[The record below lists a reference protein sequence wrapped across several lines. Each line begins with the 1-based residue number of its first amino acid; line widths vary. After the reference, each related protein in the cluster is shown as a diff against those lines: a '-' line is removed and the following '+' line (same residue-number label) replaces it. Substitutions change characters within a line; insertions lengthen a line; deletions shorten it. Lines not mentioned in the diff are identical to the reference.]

1 MEIKALLF
9 LRCSCTTWRLAI
21 KRTGLTLSK
30 ILWRLEGH
38 GRRDTRVKTAP
49 EWSTVHCTTTRH
61 GEPGTSESSP
71 RPIVE
76 LTTHCSALSLQL
88 KPRALLLLLPPVCI
102 VLSVINHWRGNSATS
117 PWLSPSSC
125 SAGRFHLR
133 SGTFR
138 LYLPS
143 LRSSLALFPSSPKCL
158 YLGRLKYLDLQ
169 YAGCIGAHLICIKG
183 PQMQQTNKQ
192 TMKKKFQKGMDAVM
206 RFWKQWKVSLQC
218 IDGPTNWQTKP
229 THWGRS

>member
-1 MEIKALLF
+1 MYLLSIAIASKKVELCVEIKALLF

-21 KRTGLTLSK
+21 KRAGLTLSE

-38 GRRDTRVKTAP
+38 GRRDARVKTAP
-49 EWSTVHCTTTRH
+49 EWSTVHCTRRR
-61 GEPGTSESSP
+61 EPGTSESSP

-88 KPRALLLLLPPVCI
+88 KPRALLLLLPPVVCI

-117 PWLSPSSC
+117 PWLSLSSC
-125 SAGRFHLR
+125 CFAGRSHLR

-169 YAGCIGAHLICIKG
+169 YVGRIGAHLICK
-183 PQMQQTNKQ
+183 QTNNEEEVPK
-192 TMKKKFQKGMDAVM
+192 
-206 RFWKQWKVSLQC
+206 RY
-218 IDGPTNWQTKP
+218 
-229 THWGRS
+229 GRSNAFLETVKSVIAMHWRTYELTD

>member
-1 MEIKALLF
+1 MCVEIKALLF

-21 KRTGLTLSK
+21 KRAGLTLSK

-49 EWSTVHCTTTRH
+49 EWSTVHCTRRR
-61 GEPGTSESSP
+61 EPGTSESSP

-117 PWLSPSSC
+117 PWLSSPPALQADSISDLAPSDSI
-125 SAGRFHLR
+125 
-133 SGTFR
+133 
-138 LYLPS
+138 YLPS
-143 LRSSLALFPSSPKCL
+143 DPALHCSPAHRNAFIWGGWSIWI
-158 YLGRLKYLDLQ
+158 YNMSAALG
-169 YAGCIGAHLICIKG
+169 LIWFA
-183 PQMQQTNKQ
+183 NKQ
-192 TMKKKFQKGMDAVM
+192 TMKKKFQKGDNV
-206 RFWKQWKVSLQC
+206 WTQ
-218 IDGPTNWQTKP
+218 
-229 THWGRS
+229 

>member
-1 MEIKALLF
+1 MCGDKSSIVSPLLLYNLETGYKASWTHIVQDTMAII
-9 LRCSCTTWRLAI
+9 RTWKERHPGKNSAGMI
-21 KRTGLTLSK
+21 HSTLYK
-30 ILWRLEGH
+30 
-38 GRRDTRVKTAP
+38 TR
-49 EWSTVHCTTTRH
+49 
-61 GEPGTSESSP
+61 EPGTSESSP

-143 LRSSLALFPSSPKCL
+143 LRSSLALFPSTEMPLFGEAEVSGSTICRPHW
-158 YLGRLKYLDLQ
+158 GSFDL
-169 YAGCIGAHLICIKG
+169 
-183 PQMQQTNKQ
+183 QTNKQ
-192 TMKKKFQKGMDAVM
+192 WRRSSKKVWTQ
-206 RFWKQWKVSLQC
+206 
-218 IDGPTNWQTKP
+218 
-229 THWGRS
+229 